1 MVRPACLSCFTGN
14 LRALLGREGCRSSF
28 AALQAAF
35 PSCPLSWRLRLLRL
49 RRTLDE
55 PVGELVEISHGKIV
69 PRPPATRAR
78 YGDP

>member
-1 MVRPACLSCFTGN
+1 
-14 LRALLGREGCRSSF
+14 
-28 AALQAAF
+28 
-35 PSCPLSWRLRLLRL
+35 LRL